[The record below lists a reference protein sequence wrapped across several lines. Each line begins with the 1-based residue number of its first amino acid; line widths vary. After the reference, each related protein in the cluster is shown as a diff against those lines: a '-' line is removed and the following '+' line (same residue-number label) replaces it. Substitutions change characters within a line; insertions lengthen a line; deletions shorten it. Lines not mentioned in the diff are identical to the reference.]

1 MISYFVRRYVKGVKG
16 SGTKDLIKMNEA
28 PVDFASLV
36 EPFGPGKYILFNRQ
50 KGVRGFSKILEHIVL
65 DPAKAF
71 AAESVSVTQ
80 NVSVGQVPTDQL
92 KTLLSD
98 MINKPQNSEDFAS
111 DLQTVYSEVMARAES
126 QDFAAPAVTGGIG
139 SKLVEQMPGVI
150 LGALVVGI
158 PTAATIRKQSLE
170 IDDLKQLIEKQS
182 ETVTELAET
191 VKKAEHTRK
200 KTADA
205 EEAKKSMMRKNMG
218 MDSEFLSEFNRA
230 NGWR

>member
-1 MISYFVRRYVKGVKG
+1 
-16 SGTKDLIKMNEA
+16 
-28 PVDFASLV
+28 
-36 EPFGPGKYILFNRQ
+36 
-50 KGVRGFSKILEHIVL
+50 
-65 DPAKAF
+65 
-71 AAESVSVTQ
+71 
-80 NVSVGQVPTDQL
+80 
-92 KTLLSD
+92 
-98 MINKPQNSEDFAS
+98 
-111 DLQTVYSEVMARAES
+111 
-126 QDFAAPAVTGGIG
+126 
-139 SKLVEQMPGVI
+139 MPGVI

-170 IDDLKQLIEKQS
+170 IEDLKQLIEKQS

-205 EEAKKSMMRKNMG
+205 EEAKKSMMRKTMG